1 MCTLSSLFLRSILWS
16 SPSGAKWAT
25 ASPVPLG
32 KTKCFT
38 HQQYS
43 FRKATNPMNSQFVKN
58 HTVIA
63 VKGQEGRAVRRV
75 THLGGKI
82 IAAYAEDAVPGTDDV
97 RPVLCALIALP
108 DGTEIS
114 PVPESETRLASRA
127 NESRFPGEYTLPE
140 GGTEYLVR
148 LRDGIELTF
157 VHHPDVNK

>member
-1 MCTLSSLFLRSILWS
+1 
-16 SPSGAKWAT
+16 
-25 ASPVPLG
+25 
-32 KTKCFT
+32 
-38 HQQYS
+38 
-43 FRKATNPMNSQFVKN
+43 MNSQFAKN

-114 PVPESETRLASRA
+114 PVRDSETRLASRA

-157 VHHPDVNK
+157 VHHPDVNKSTLIWATSSNAEQQRIFDADWMGRPDPLGLEDE